1 MMIKNVLALGAGA
14 MGSQPGFYY
23 AMAGFNVTQFDISEE
38 ALAACKAHHRG
49 YVEGFRAA
57 FPAFT
62 DEDIDAGLARIS
74 YSTDLESAAKDIDF
88 VTESVPEVLEIK
100 QQVYADLNR
109 YCPEHTIF
117 ATNTSTMPPSAIAPS
132 TGRPERFL
140 AVHYAMGMW
149 DSPIAEV
156 MKHPGTDDE
165 VFQQVVQ
172 FVQASNLVPIKLEIE
187 QPGYIINTL
196 LVPWLT
202 AGLSLVVN
210 GISSHQ
216 DVDRTWM
223 LCGQGMRMGPI
234 GVLDQVGFDVSRNV
248 NRMLAAAEPNN
259 PQHQKNIDYLEEHF
273 INKGYTGALSGR
285 GFYSYPDPEYL
296 EPGFLK

>member
-38 ALAACKAHHRG
+38 ALAACKAYHRG

-74 YSTDLESAAKDIDF
+74 YSADLESAATDIDF

-132 TGRPERFL
+132 TGRSAYWIRWAL
-140 AVHYAMGMW
+140 VSAAMSIACRPRR
-149 DSPIAEV
+149 SPVIL
-156 MKHPGTDDE
+156 
-165 VFQQVVQ
+165 
-172 FVQASNLVPIKLEIE
+172 NIKKTLTTSK
-187 QPGYIINTL
+187 NTL
-196 LVPWLT
+196 STKAIPVP
-202 AGLSLVVN
+202 
-210 GISSHQ
+210 
-216 DVDRTWM
+216 
-223 LCGQGMRMGPI
+223 
-234 GVLDQVGFDVSRNV
+234 
-248 NRMLAAAEPNN
+248 
-259 PQHQKNIDYLEEHF
+259 
-273 INKGYTGALSGR
+273 
-285 GFYSYPDPEYL
+285 
-296 EPGFLK
+296 